1 MSGLPLTADLQ
12 RLKRCS
18 GPSTEIR
25 LVGIC
30 QITLARPLIHRAK
43 YAVDWDNRSWCRSAY
58 PSRAKA
64 RLSAILAAD
73 AAGHSRLAQPRQLP
87 KRSSSF
93 HSA

>member
-1 MSGLPLTADLQ
+1 MSGLPLTADLNVLSVVRGLVPRFAWLASVISHWP
-12 RLKRCS
+12 RL
-18 GPSTEIR
+18 
-25 LVGIC
+25 
-30 QITLARPLIHRAK
+30 LIHRAK

-87 KRSSSF
+87 KRSSS
-93 HSA
+93 A